1 MVLKYNKVK
10 DLKSV
15 TNNCIPLVDILDV
28 KDNSFYNIIC
38 EMYTKYNLL
47 IKDNI
52 KKINSP
58 SVNKNVLRNRV
69 LIGNYTY
76 EYLPISNN
84 VYTDL
89 HPVFYIFGLLL
100 PYVSRILQVDM
111 YGMFEQLAN
120 LSENRQLNENE
131 LKLIKMTSMNDVK
144 ILDLD
149 DTPLTYEQ
157 QVNVLIYL
165 NMFLHVVTNSLFKL
179 DRESLPKMIEQ
190 TLINQF
196 NSIIE
201 TKYKLNSIYD
211 KLHSNDPY
219 HVKVLRKV
227 MLSFGIRPVKL
238 KLKNVPSNVKGM
250 ISSINISSSDDLEEF
265 VDSIS
270 VPFERIDH
278 QDYNKDITYDGVTK
292 KHLSIS
298 KFLELYNKVLT
309 VDNKLY
315 WAQFNRAYGFFPLFI
330 NRKDS
335 QLKKDYE
342 QLLLANSECCETK
355 FNTTPVD
362 PSDIFCPYTDYS
374 DNNSN
379 SNSFKIMTINGVKYF
394 PFAVMGVF
402 LSNAEFTG
410 SIEDV
415 EFLYINPLYE
425 NKSLLNQTN
434 PNNDIKLCPT
444 IFDLLEKFDKEF
456 FCGGKVSKNSYNCGD
471 NNGKPNSFDQLLIG
485 IDNKCCDQSTFE
497 DFQKILK
504 DNQGVGL
511 LFTSNRSCA
520 QPILVVTNPTGHITI
535 DSKDFTTVNLKQIE
549 CLITSSVTTVLY
561 ITDIDC

>member
-15 TNNCIPLVDILDV
+15 TTNCIPLVDILDV

-69 LIGNYTY
+69 LIGNYTN
-76 EYLPISNN
+76 EFLPISNN

-120 LSENRQLNENE
+120 LSENRQLNDNE

-179 DRESLPKMIEQ
+179 DRDSLPKMVEQ
-190 TLINQF
+190 SLMNQF

-219 HVKVLRKV
+219 HVKVIRKI

-238 KLKNVPSNVKGM
+238 KLKNVPSNIKGM
-250 ISSINISSSDDLEEF
+250 VSSINVSSSDDLEEF

-270 VPFERIDH
+270 VPFEKIDH
-278 QDYNKDITYDGVTK
+278 QDYNKDITYSSVSK
-292 KHLSIS
+292 KHLSLT

-315 WAQFNRAYGFFPLFI
+315 WSQFNRAYGFFPLFI

-342 QLLLANSECCETK
+342 QLLLANSECCEAK
-355 FNTTPVD
+355 INTTPVD
-362 PSDIFCPYTDYS
+362 PSDIFCPYNDYS
-374 DNNSN
+374 DNSN
-379 SNSFKIMTINGVKYF
+379 PARVMTINGVKYF

-402 LSNAEFTG
+402 LSNAEITG

-415 EFLYINPLYE
+415 EFLYINPSYE
-425 NKSLLNQTN
+425 NKGLLTSTDLTN
-434 PNNDIKLCPT
+434 NIYCPT

-456 FCGGKVSKNSYNCGD
+456 FCGGKVSKNSYNCVD
-471 NNGKPNSFDQLLIG
+471 STGKANSFDQLLSG

-504 DNQGVGL
+504 ENQGVGL

-520 QPILVVTNPTGHITI
+520 QPILVVNDSNGNVNI
-535 DSKDFTTVNLKQIE
+535 DGNKAFTTVQLQQIE

>member
-69 LIGNYTY
+69 LIGNYTN

-100 PYVSRILQVDM
+100 PYVSRIVQVDM

-131 LKLIKMTSMNDVK
+131 LKLIKMTSLNDVK

-157 QVNVLIYL
+157 QVNILIYL

-179 DRESLPKMIEQ
+179 DRDSLPKMVEQ
-190 TLINQF
+190 SLMNQF

-201 TKYKLNSIYD
+201 TKYKLNPIYD

-219 HVKVLRKV
+219 HVKVIRKV

-250 ISSINISSSDDLEEF
+250 VSSINISSSDDLEEF

-270 VPFERIDH
+270 VPFEKIDH
-278 QDYNKDITYDGVTK
+278 PDYNKDLTYTGVVK

-315 WAQFNRAYGFFPLFI
+315 WSQFNRAYGFFPLFI

-342 QLLLANSECCETK
+342 QLLVSNSECCETK

-362 PSDIFCPYTDYS
+362 PLDIFCPYTDYS
-374 DNNSN
+374 DSSN
-379 SNSFKIMTINGVKYF
+379 PVRVMTINGVKYF

-425 NKSLLNQTN
+425 NKSLLDPTRLADNVY
-434 PNNDIKLCPT
+434 CPT

-456 FCGGKVSKNSYNCGD
+456 FCGGKVSKNSYNCQD
-471 NNGKPNSFDQLLIG
+471 STGKANSFDQILSE
-485 IDNKCCDQSTFE
+485 IDNKCCDQSTFD
-497 DFQKILK
+497 DFQKILR
-504 DNQGVGL
+504 DNFGVGL
-511 LFTSNRSCA
+511 LFTSNRSCS
-520 QPILVVTNPTGHITI
+520 QPILVVTDRSGSIQI
-535 DSKDFTTVNLKQIE
+535 DSKPFTTVKLQQIE